1 MKKITAWGLDFFKS
15 SKEKATEALESAQ
28 STGENL
34 VKAAQKAREAF
45 SDSLDNDHPV
55 DEITTSDRNGEV
67 K

>member
-1 MKKITAWGLDFFKS
+1 MKKIAAWGLDFFKS

-45 SDSLDNDHPV
+45 TEELDKED
-55 DEITTSDRNGEV
+55 G